1 MTKKAS
7 KYFLIAL
14 SVIILD
20 QVIKFIVKFNMELR
34 EEIKVIGDVVKIHF
48 IENKGAAFGL
58 TVTNLANGLGF
69 DMSEETGKLILSLFS
84 IVAVIA
90 IGVVLYRMADHKSP
104 LPVFV
109 ALIFGGAM
117 GNIIDRTFYG
127 MWFSHMNNYDGGL
140 FHGRVV
146 DMFYFDIWSGYLPE
160 FLGGGYY
167 NLWPIFNIADSAISV
182 GIVIILIFQGKFF
195 KMDEQARGIG
205 VETATAAAATA
216 TATPSPA
223 EPTPAPTPE
232 SSEKKEEAG
241 E

>member
-1 MTKKAS
+1 MSKKAI
-7 KYFLIAL
+7 KYFLISL
-14 SVIILD
+14 SIIVLD
-20 QVIKFIVKFNMELR
+20 QVIKFIVKLNMELR
-34 EEIKVIGDVVKIHF
+34 EEIKVVGDVVKIHF

-58 TVTNLANGLGF
+58 TVTNLAQGLGF

-104 LPVFV
+104 LPIFV

-127 MWFSHMNNYDGGL
+127 VWFSHMNNYDGGL

-205 VETATAAAATA
+205 VETTTTAAATVPTTPSEPASA
-216 TATPSPA
+216 ATP
-223 EPTPAPTPE
+223 EPTE
-232 SSEKKEEAG
+232 SAEEAG